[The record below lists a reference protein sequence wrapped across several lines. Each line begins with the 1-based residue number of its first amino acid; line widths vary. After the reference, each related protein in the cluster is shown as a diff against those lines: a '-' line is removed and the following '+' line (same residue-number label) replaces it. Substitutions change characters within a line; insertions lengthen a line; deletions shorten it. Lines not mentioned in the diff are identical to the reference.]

1 VSLTKSCCHGGTMIL
16 FKLRSVSFGKIT
28 EANRDSVK
36 FTSNP
41 IMGIAMLM
49 LFDIR
54 FSPFNAGK
62 LKFKYLKN
70 LCRIFCML
78 IFLSTLIWFCSLP
91 LINFVVDV
99 SGVVTGILVVDVIR
113 KHYLI

>member
-1 VSLTKSCCHGGTMIL
+1 MIL

>member
-1 VSLTKSCCHGGTMIL
+1 MSLTKSCCHGGTVIL
-16 FKLRSVSFGKIT
+16 FKLRSLAFVKIT
-28 EANRDSVK
+28 EANRDSAK

-49 LFDIR
+49 LIDIR

-78 IFLSTLIWFCSLP
+78 FFLSILIRFCSLP
-91 LINFVVDV
+91 LINFIVDV
-99 SGVVTGILVVDVIR
+99 SGVVTGILVVVVIR